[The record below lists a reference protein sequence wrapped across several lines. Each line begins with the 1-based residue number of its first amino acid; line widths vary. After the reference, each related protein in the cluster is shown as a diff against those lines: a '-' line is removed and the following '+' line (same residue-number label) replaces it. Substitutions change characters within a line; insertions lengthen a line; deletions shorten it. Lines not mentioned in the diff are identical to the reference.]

1 MKEVKF
7 LLICFLSSFYT
18 SGWWLYL
25 TINSNLL
32 GIPVISTIILVIL
45 AAIYLNRNWN
55 RDKKEKIF
63 YP

>member
-18 SGWWLYL
+18 SGWWLCFAV
-25 TINSNLL
+25 NRNLL
-32 GIPVISTIILVIL
+32 GIPVISTIFLVIL
-45 AAIYLNRNWN
+45 ATVYLHSNWN
-55 RDKKEKIF
+55 KKEKIF